1 MTARADF
8 TVEEWH
14 VLRDGPPSAALLVA
28 AAQPGGTVRES
39 LALAEAYVLERGDR
53 RHGQL
58 LAEIVSWTPEVGRFR
73 YHSVEELREQ
83 CTQNIR
89 DAVEVLREKATPAE
103 VDEYRRFILG
113 LAERVARAH
122 GDGFLGL
129 GDPRVSDAERAA
141 VEGIADA
148 LGGAAALAPSFVDQS
163 TPKRD
168 E

>member
-8 TVEEWH
+8 TVQEWQ

-28 AAQPGGTVRES
+28 AAQRGGTVRES
-39 LALAEAYVLERGDR
+39 LALAEAYLLERGDR
-53 RHGQL
+53 GHGPL
-58 LAEIVSWTPEVGRFR
+58 LDEIVSWTPEVGRMR
-73 YHSVEELREQ
+73 YRSVEELRER
-83 CTQNIR
+83 CTQNLR
-89 DAVEVLREKATPAE
+89 DAVEVLRERATPAE

-113 LAERVARAH
+113 LAERIARAH

-129 GDPRVSDAERAA
+129 SDPRVSDAERAA

-148 LGGAAALAPSFVDQS
+148 LGGAVTLGASSVDQS
-163 TPKRD
+163 TQKD